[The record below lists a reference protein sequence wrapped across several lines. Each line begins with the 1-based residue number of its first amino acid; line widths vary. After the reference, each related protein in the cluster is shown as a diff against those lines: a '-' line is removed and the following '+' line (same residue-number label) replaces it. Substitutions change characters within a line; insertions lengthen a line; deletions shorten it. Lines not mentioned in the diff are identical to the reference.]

1 MGCLPS
7 AGALLPTS
15 RRRAYAVV
23 MPLAPEYFT
32 ADMVR
37 ALPEDGRRHEVVHG
51 ELLVTPAPTLDH
63 QRIVRRLLVALDAY
77 CTRTS
82 IGEAFDSPADISWD
96 QDTLVQ
102 PDVFVVVPAEASARG
117 WSSVRT
123 LLLVAEV
130 LSPSTAHSD
139 RFKKRRLYQEQ
150 GVGLIWLVDPVRRIV
165 EIWTPA
171 STEATV
177 ATDLLRWEASS
188 TAEPLV
194 IHLAD
199 LFA

>member
-1 MGCLPS
+1 
-7 AGALLPTS
+7 
-15 RRRAYAVV
+15 